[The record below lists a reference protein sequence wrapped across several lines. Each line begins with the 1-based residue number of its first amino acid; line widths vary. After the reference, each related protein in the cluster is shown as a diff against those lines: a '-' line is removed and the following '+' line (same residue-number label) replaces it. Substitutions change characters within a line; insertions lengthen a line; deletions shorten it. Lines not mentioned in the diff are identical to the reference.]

1 VREIQRGAI
10 YVLTRKVTGDSG
22 ESFMQNVIVFASS
35 PDHARSIVN
44 DQFTRLREAS
54 RSRELAYQ
62 VLPTFTVEKVALD
75 EHKMI
80 TAGVTV

>member
-1 VREIQRGAI
+1 MQGAI
-10 YVLTRKVTGDSG
+10 YVLTRKVNGDNG

-35 PDHARSIVN
+35 PDHARTIVS
-44 DQFTRLREAS
+44 DQFTRLLGAS

-62 VLPTFTVEKVALD
+62 AMPSFKVEKVALD

-80 TAGVTV
+80 TAGVTS